1 MACRFIL
8 KFNQPLGTIITAISV
23 ALLII
28 ITPLSTASQI
38 SSEVSIQEAPIKL
51 GNKTLFF
58 IQDKLFSPSI
68 ERRAEVISS
77 NIQKLADNDAIPTEV
92 LKTREVESEA
102 VTIIHAQ
109 SIAIMSVSDADAKA
123 VKQTR
128 QALANKSLQIIKNAI
143 NEYREERSISY
154 LTRAAIMTAASTILL
169 IIILLVLWNIMPHLY
184 HWLDVQQDRRIP
196 NLRIQNLELLSSQQ
210 ISALVQ
216 GFTKVIHFVVVLS
229 LLYFYLS
236 FVLSLFPQTSQL
248 GASLFFHVQNTLTTI
263 WNGFLAYIPKLLT
276 IGLIALVTRY
286 FLGFLKFMFANI
298 ERGTLSIHGFYPEWA
313 KPTYRLLSFIV
324 IAFAIAIVFPY
335 LPGSNSP
342 AFQAISIVIGA
353 LISLGSS
360 GAIANAAAGF
370 SLVYTRAFQVGDRVE
385 IGDVMGFVEEKQ
397 LLVTRIRTLNNVLV
411 SIPNSTLLSSNIINY
426 NTLLR
431 DQQTPIIIHTN
442 VSLGYDTPWRSA
454 HEVLIAAAVAT
465 TDILS
470 QPPPFVWQT
479 ALNDFYISYELKAY
493 TNHPTKLEAIYSE
506 LHQNIQDRCN
516 EANIE
521 ICSPHYSAIRDGNS
535 TTIPSEYLSSDYVAP
550 GFRVNSLSKNS
561 QSSGDKAPD

>member
-1 MACRFIL
+1 
-8 KFNQPLGTIITAISV
+8 
-23 ALLII
+23 
-28 ITPLSTASQI
+28 
-38 SSEVSIQEAPIKL
+38 
-51 GNKTLFF
+51 
-58 IQDKLFSPSI
+58 
-68 ERRAEVISS
+68 
-77 NIQKLADNDAIPTEV
+77 
-92 LKTREVESEA
+92 
-102 VTIIHAQ
+102 
-109 SIAIMSVSDADAKA
+109 
-123 VKQTR
+123 
-128 QALANKSLQIIKNAI
+128 
-143 NEYREERSISY
+143 
-154 LTRAAIMTAASTILL
+154 
-169 IIILLVLWNIMPHLY
+169 
-184 HWLDVQQDRRIP
+184 
-196 NLRIQNLELLSSQQ
+196 
-210 ISALVQ
+210 
-216 GFTKVIHFVVVLS
+216 
-229 LLYFYLS
+229 
-236 FVLSLFPQTSQL
+236 
-248 GASLFFHVQNTLTTI
+248 
-263 WNGFLAYIPKLLT
+263 
-276 IGLIALVTRY
+276 
-286 FLGFLKFMFANI
+286 MFANI